1 MHQRALIL
9 SISLLVIVTFNL
21 TFNSQIIVN
30 VRADATPKVGRSVTL
45 PIKVVLVGFNQ
56 DQIIPSDLITG
67 TSGAPLPASIPQSD
81 FDSGN
86 NTGDIF
92 KPNYQFNLAPSS
104 FKGKFENYLNSI
116 ARTKTGNNPWFYQ
129 TVPDTQNPEYLA
141 QVPVSITYVVYD
153 ANLVEDWLWNNSES
167 FGGTLS
173 DGWTI
178 ILSYLPD
185 LPSVSFQDVHNFL
198 HTNGK
203 SSLSTTPHYYGL
215 NVTSPDLGYQ
225 YRYRDFMSAWGGHH
239 RMWFVDLS
247 AGPVFNSQWEDL
259 PLQVSL
265 GDNNID
271 ISSDFGHHWLTD
283 YVGDYVTQATYNFI
297 TQSFVYYPYYA
308 KNYQIDVY
316 ILDDR
321 NQSDMAAVPI
331 QSTVD
336 KHLIQSAFN
345 DLVPYSHVTVNVTF
359 PTVSSK
365 LDSLIKS
372 NYKYTDSWI
381 QGAVFASPQRY
392 GVVNLKPIYNYML
405 DHITQ
410 YEPNPFLKGDT
421 MTIPVFAFAFSN
433 QTYFTDTYKWFI
445 GQVGQFDYE
454 NGALLGEALPNCVM
468 ISYNQWEF
476 VRGDWIT
483 PQQTGKGIGFTQT
496 IIHETGH
503 EFGLMHPHQY
513 GKFGDFIASPMGYF
527 TDDYTFNQIDKDT
540 IERAHVDQLHSIT
553 ESLLTR
559 ANSTTDNLVSQ
570 SKADLAQADLAYE
583 QMNYTGAIQ
592 DVLNSYQL
600 ARQAAG
606 NPPLY
611 GATSISRT
619 QVQFVTLS
627 QSQTEQQISTT
638 QPTQPP
644 STVEPS
650 LAHRLT
656 GLAILGLFITAVV
669 VIVLLGKRRAA
680 MKRPPNVEAPG
691 RYHPGNVTYPSVFC
705 TTCGAKLSSGTKF
718 CSECGAHQ
726 E

>member
-1 MHQRALIL
+1 MHLHQRALII
-9 SISLLVIVTFNL
+9 SFSLLIIL
-21 TFNSQIIVN
+21 ILNSQIN
-30 VRADATPKVGRSVTL
+30 VSAWAEASQKIGRSITL
-45 PIKVVLVGFNQ
+45 PIKVVLVGFDQ
-56 DQIIPSDLITG
+56 DQIIPSDLVTG
-67 TSGAPLPASIPQSD
+67 TDGTPLPNSIPQVD

-86 NTGDIF
+86 NTGDVF
-92 KPNYQFNLAPSS
+92 RPNYQFYLAPSG
-104 FKGKFENYLNSI
+104 FKTNFENYLNSI
-116 ARTKTGNNPWFYQ
+116 AQTKTGNNPWFFQ
-129 TVPDTQNPEYLA
+129 AVKDTQNPEYID
-141 QVPVSITYVVYD
+141 QNPVAVTYVVYD
-153 ANLVEDWLWNNSES
+153 ATRVENWLWNNSAS

-173 DGWTI
+173 NGWTI
-178 ILSYLPD
+178 IVSYLPD

-198 HTNGK
+198 SSNGK
-203 SSLSTTPHYYGL
+203 TSLTTTPHYYGI

-225 YRYRDFMSAWGGHH
+225 YRYRNFMNAWGGHH

-331 QSTVD
+331 QSTVNKD
-336 KHLIQSAFN
+336 LIQSAFR

-359 PTVSSK
+359 PTVPSD

-392 GVVNLKPIYNYML
+392 GVVNVKPIYNYML
-405 DHITQ
+405 AHLTQ
-410 YEPNPFLKGDT
+410 YEPAPFLRGDT
-421 MTIPVFAFAFSN
+421 MTIPIFAFAFSN
-433 QTYFTDTYKWFI
+433 ETYFTDTYKANI
-445 GQVGQFDYE
+445 GQVGQIDYE
-454 NGALLGEALPNCVM
+454 NDALLGEALPNCVM

-476 VRGDWIT
+476 LRGNWVT
-483 PQQTGKGIGFTQT
+483 PQQTDKGIGFTQT

-513 GKFGDFIASPMGYF
+513 GNIGDFIVSPMGYF
-527 TDDYTFNQIDKDT
+527 TEDYSFNQIDKDT
-540 IERAHVDQLHSIT
+540 IQRAHVDELYSLT

-559 ANSTTDNLVSQ
+559 VNSTMQNLVSQ
-570 SKADLAQADLAYE
+570 SNSDLAQADAAYE
-583 QMNYTGAIQ
+583 QMNYTGAIHF
-592 DVLNSYQL
+592 VLNAYQL
-600 ARQAAG
+600 AREAVG

-611 GATSISRT
+611 SATSTTQT
-619 QVQFVTLS
+619 QVQFITLS
-627 QSQTEQQISTT
+627 QSQTEQVSTSQLT
-638 QPTQPP
+638 QTTTEIGVP
-644 STVEPS
+644 SS
-650 LAHRLT
+650 HQLT
-656 GLAILGLFITAVV
+656 GVAILGLIISAVV
-669 VIVLLGKRRAA
+669 IILLEKRRAS
-680 MKRPPNVEAPG
+680 MKRTASVDAA
-691 RYHPGNVTYPSVFC
+691 RYQTGNLTYPSVFC
-705 TTCGAKLSSGTKF
+705 TSCGAKLIPGTKF
-718 CSECGAHQ
+718 CSKCGARQ
-726 E
+726 R